1 MSSTQTLQRNSLS
14 DFPLDIHFN
23 AAVLTICSR
32 VLPGGYDVSDEAPE
46 TYEELIAH
54 LDAGRRMLVY
64 SGGSERTIYGD
75 PEVNFAFRAWH
86 DWCHWRGRHD
96 FSMKGERAACAMQG
110 EHLVTLYGE
119 SPQTRVWR
127 RILQAEIIGQRDYFD
142 RHGTFPVD
150 QRAFV
155 AAYLAGHPARKC
167 RSRAYDDR
175 RADRPREGTYC
186 AARRVRP
193 ASE

>member
-1 MSSTQTLQRNSLS
+1 MSSTQALQGNSLS
-14 DFPLDIHFN
+14 EFAFDIHFN
-23 AAVLTICSR
+23 AAVLTMCSR
-32 VLPGGYDVSDEAPE
+32 LLPGGYDVSLAAPE

-54 LDAGRRMLVY
+54 LDAGGRMVVY

-96 FSMKGERAACAMQG
+96 FSHEGERAACAMQS

-119 SPQTRVWR
+119 SPQTLRWR
-127 RILQAEIIGQRDYFD
+127 YILQAEIIGQREYYD
-142 RHGTFPVD
+142 RHGEFPED

-155 AAYLAGHPARKC
+155 AAYLEDHSPRTARPT
-167 RSRAYDDR
+167 RQT
-175 RADRPREGTYC
+175 P
-186 AARRVRP
+186 
-193 ASE
+193 